1 MVEIILKNVRCF
13 SSHGCL
19 KEESVIGGEY
29 LVDLWAKTS
38 LAENPLSDNLVDAVD
53 YMFLNRIIK
62 EEMAVP
68 CKLLETVVKKICS
81 RVLNEEKRVYEVSV
95 CVSKLRP
102 PINGDVE
109 KVSVKITEKRERDF

>member
-29 LVDLWAKTS
+29 LVDLWAKTTLS
-38 LAENPLSDNLVDAVD
+38 ENPLSDRLVDAVD
-53 YMFLNRIIK
+53 YVFLNRIIK